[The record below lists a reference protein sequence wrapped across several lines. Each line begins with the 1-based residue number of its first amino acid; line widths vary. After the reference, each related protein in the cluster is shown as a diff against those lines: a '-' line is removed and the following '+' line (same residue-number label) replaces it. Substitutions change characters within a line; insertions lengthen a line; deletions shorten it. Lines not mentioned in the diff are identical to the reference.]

1 MAGSGV
7 GAGGVVAN
15 QVDPQITALN
25 QQASRDAAQGYRDK
39 RFLQLTCPHT
49 LDLYKPDDFISDEMS
64 SYGSV
69 DFERSSTSSRKEPDA
84 EPAVIS
90 RRKERARI
98 RRRRSKVLKAA
109 VKSLAAQALSFQATE
124 MLKPEKKESSSSAAG
139 GPECKMLKTECAG
152 DSTNNMEAAET
163 PETLLTIANPEAEE
177 QSSVEFVHRETLN
190 EEQSGPESAHDHV
203 TNSTEQQEEHV
214 NPPDGAQEEPS
225 CLENP
230 EMKITVQRVDFIC
243 SVCKFHSFY
252 KKNFEA
258 HLESEFHKDHFRFL
272 SEHLPKTTVDFL
284 QLYFGNK
291 QKKVEDFVNQIPDH
305 RAAICQL
312 YEDRDRTQ
320 GIGMEHFM
328 RKVEAAHCLAC
339 DACFPMQNSLLQSHL
354 KSPHHKHNCKLMMEE
369 SKNSGLAYARRILSR
384 SSLRKNL
391 RLYRKALNRQ
401 VGSEMKPEELAEQR
415 AASDA
420 QAGDLVEP
428 SDEQTAQA
436 SEAEGDQEM
445 EQFPEVSAEKARDED
460 VQEEPEEPNQKE
472 LFFDFL
478 DEEEDVEGVELGEEE
493 QEEEARA
500 LTSMTF
506 F

>member
-7 GAGGVVAN
+7 GSGGVVTN
-15 QVDPQITALN
+15 QVDQQITALN
-25 QQASRDAAQGYRDK
+25 QQASREGHGNRDK
-39 RFLQLTCPHT
+39 RFLQLTCPHI
-49 LDLYKPDDFISDEMS
+49 LDIYKPDDFISDEMS

-69 DFERSSTSSRKEPDA
+69 DFESSATSSRKEPEA

-124 MLKPEKKESSSSAAG
+124 MLKLERKESSSSAVG
-139 GPECKMLKTECAG
+139 GPECKKPECSG
-152 DSTNNMEAAET
+152 DSPNNMEAAEM
-163 PETLLTIANPEAEE
+163 PETLLTISNAEAEE
-177 QSSVEFVHRETLN
+177 QSIVVNRETLN

-203 TNSTEQQEEHV
+203 TNRTEQQDEHV
-214 NPPDGAQEEPS
+214 NPPDGAQEEPR
-225 CLENP
+225 CPENP
-230 EMKITVQRVDFIC
+230 EMKITVQRIDFVC

-252 KKNFEA
+252 KEKFAA

-291 QKKVEDFVNQIPDH
+291 HKKVEDFVDQIPDH
-305 RAAICQL
+305 RAAVCQL

-339 DACFPMQNSLLQSHL
+339 DSCFPMQHSLLQSHL
-354 KSPHHKHNCKLMMEE
+354 RSPHHKHKCKLMMEE

-391 RLYRKALNRQ
+391 RLYRK
-401 VGSEMKPEELAEQR
+401 
-415 AASDA
+415 
-420 QAGDLVEP
+420 
-428 SDEQTAQA
+428 
-436 SEAEGDQEM
+436 
-445 EQFPEVSAEKARDED
+445 
-460 VQEEPEEPNQKE
+460 
-472 LFFDFL
+472 
-478 DEEEDVEGVELGEEE
+478 
-493 QEEEARA
+493 
-500 LTSMTF
+500 
-506 F
+506 